1 MERELEIVRLHAP
14 DLSEEMARK
23 LVGII
28 QEVRELDLKKPPS
41 IAESIDWAR
50 ALLLLGADEID
61 EDVFRSTM
69 SIIVKHRTDLDTVAE
84 RIGVKLGGL
93 ADVGHA

>member
-1 MERELEIVRLHAP
+1 VPVVAPPSVARWLAGRGFAQVRA
-14 DLSEEMARK
+14 
-23 LVGII
+23 
-28 QEVRELDLKKPPS
+28 LDLKKPPS

-69 SIIVKHRTDLDTVAE
+69 SIIVKHRSDLDVVSE
-84 RIGVKLGGL
+84 RAGVRLGL
-93 ADVGHA
+93 APRAA